1 MAGRLTWWAQ
11 VVRRASVILEYEERM
26 LSLRPLGGSVTTFR
40 LRCRMPMGKR
50 SVGSVVSHNRKSCM
64 LTTRSTI
71 LLRDT
76 HHRFV

>member
-1 MAGRLTWWAQ
+1 
-11 VVRRASVILEYEERM
+11 M

-64 LTTRSTI
+64 AQCQLHDKQVSLHTAYT
-71 LLRDT
+71 LLANSKDEA
-76 HHRFV
+76 